1 MKQLLFLTILSLCI
15 ASFSEAQVK
24 GRTKAGAFEA
34 PEVLA
39 KLSTTLEFT
48 EPSAN
53 KILDAGE
60 TGVLKVKVSNSG
72 EGAAEG
78 VQVRLISTDQLR
90 GVRFDQPP
98 SLGTISPK
106 GTKEASIEF
115 LADESTTSQT
125 VVLTIEAVSS
135 RGVKSPPQI
144 FTLNVSA
151 KPRKPLLAVSLN
163 FTEPSGNN
171 MLDGGET
178 GSVRIS
184 VLNSG
189 SAEAR
194 NVSATIR
201 FSNPLKGVRYPATV
215 SIGNIPVNSTSVSTA
230 QFHADQLVESQTVT
244 ITVDVADA
252 EGNKAE
258 PKSIVLQSLAPAIAR
273 DETPPEIEV
282 WEPIVAEK
290 RGIKIIGGETKFS
303 TTTSSVTV
311 RGVAKDQNGVAVVFI
326 NNIEARL
333 SQTKEGFLFVG
344 DALLVL
350 GENDVEV
357 RALDR
362 FKNENKLSVRVTR
375 RPDIVAEQ
383 NPIPSNLFKGQRWG
397 VVIGISKYRNT
408 EIPQLRW
415 ADRDAEEFYKILTKP
430 IEQGGAG
437 VPISNTRFLLNE
449 KATSFNVR
457 EALTDFLKGAIEED
471 IVFVYFAGH
480 GAPDPDRPKIL
491 YLLTNDSDLNSL
503 AATSVRMQEI
513 QDALQHYVAAK
524 TVLVFADAC
533 HSRGVSGALA
543 TRNLAPA
550 DLVNEFLSDLARTR
564 PSTFT
569 FSASDVNQLS
579 QEDRRWGDG
588 HGVFTHFVL
597 EGLRGKADMNR
608 DRIVRLGE
616 LTQYVNDNVRRETR
630 AQQSPISS
638 GSFDINMPLTIVP

>member
-1 MKQLLFLTILSLCI
+1 MNKLAITTILSLLLV
-15 ASFSEAQVK
+15 SFSEAQVK
-24 GRTKAGAFEA
+24 GRTKVGTFET
-34 PEVLA
+34 PERA
-39 KLSTTLEFT
+39 KLSAVLEFT
-48 EPSAN
+48 EPSGN
-53 KILDAGE
+53 KILDGGE
-60 TGVLKVKVSNSG
+60 TGILRITITNSG
-72 EGAAEG
+72 DGPAEG
-78 VQVRLISTDQLR
+78 VQIRLIMTDQLR
-90 GVRFDQPP
+90 GVSMNQPP
-98 SLGTISPK
+98 ALGTIAPNGSK
-106 GTKEASIEF
+106 DAKIE
-115 LADESTTSQT
+115 LRADENAATQT
-125 VVLTIEAVSS
+125 AVLTLEAVTS
-135 RGVKSPPQI
+135 RGTKSPPQV
-144 FTLNVSA
+144 FTLNVA
-151 KPRKPLLAVSLN
+151 TKVKKPLLAVTLS
-163 FTEPSGNN
+163 FSEPSGNS

-178 GSVRIS
+178 GSIRIS
-184 VLNSG
+184 VTNSG
-189 SAEAR
+189 NAPAQ
-194 NVSATIR
+194 NVTATIQLID
-201 FSNPLKGVRYPATV
+201 PLKGVRYPATV
-215 SIGNIPVNSTSVSTA
+215 AVGSIPANSTALGVA
-230 QFHADQLVESQTVT
+230 QFTAEDLVESQTARIT
-244 ITVDVADA
+244 IDVADA
-252 EGNKAE
+252 AGNKSE
-258 PKSIVLQSLAPAIAR
+258 PQRIVVPVMARAIAR

-282 WEPIVAEK
+282 WEPVVAEK
-290 RGIKIIGGETKFS
+290 RGIKLIESGTKFS

-311 RGVAKDQNGVAVVFI
+311 RGLAKDANGVAVVFI
-326 NNIEARL
+326 NNIEARI
-333 SQTKEGFLFVG
+333 SQTKEGFEFVG

-350 GENDVEV
+350 GENDIEV

-375 RPDIVAEQ
+375 RPEVIAEER
-383 NPIPSNLFKGQRWG
+383 PVPANLFKGQRWA
-397 VVIGISKYRNT
+397 VVIGISKYKNT

-430 IEQGGAG
+430 IEQGGVG
-437 VPISNTRFLLNE
+437 VPVANTRYLLNE
-449 KATSFNVR
+449 KASSFNVR

-471 IVFVYFAGH
+471 LVFIYFAGH

-513 QDALQHYVAAK
+513 QDAMQYYVAAK

-543 TRNLAPA
+543 TRTLAPA

-564 PSTFT
+564 PSTLT

-588 HGVFTHFVL
+588 HGVFTHYLL

-616 LTQYVNDNVRRETR
+616 LTQYVNDNVRRDTK